1 MAMLCYTKFCYLLS
15 VLAPTHIIIIKD
27 NGCMLLITALT
38 IKYRIHLLLNAKE
51 VTWKIKIIKI
61 WRKEENILSL
71 KVFSYLYYECF

>member
-1 MAMLCYTKFCYLLS
+1 MEVVLFNAVVASSSLLVMAMLCYTKFCYLLS

-51 VTWKIKIIKI
+51 VTWKL
-61 WRKEENILSL
+61 RL
-71 KVFSYLYYECF
+71 